1 MSQIVGLGRGGLACE
16 VRHAAQKPP
25 PILSKTQ
32 RISAL
37 LLWIAVMEQTGERAD
52 RGEIRSDVTR
62 NGDLARNPKSS
73 HQRGKDGRAFGAGVV
88 HERNDMPSVPL
99 PSIGPGMPVPSIPG
113 AIVEQ
118 PRGAQGR
125 PIDETVDGC
134 PWGTTLTGSRGAT
147 DGRYGY
153 ANGDGPRRRLL
164 HRGPQ
169 NGASPAMVIRCIR
182 RRLPG

>member
-16 VRHAAQKPP
+16 VRHAAQKPL

-32 RISAL
+32 RISSL
-37 LLWIAVMEQTGERAD
+37 LLWIAVMEQTGERAN

-73 HQRGKDGRAFGAGVV
+73 HQRGQKRPRLRGWRCPRE
-88 HERNDMPSVPL
+88 ERYAQCSAAIDWPRL
-99 PSIGPGMPVPSIPG
+99 PMPSIPG